1 LRDIYKP
8 YKKIKKIK
16 WLAPVAVGVVI
27 IIFGLISAA
36 YVKRTVE
43 NPNSTDATKKGFS
56 VKQGQSLDEVAKN
69 LEAAKLI
76 KSDFVFSLYMKA
88 SKRAKKI
95 QAGDYQIPGN
105 LNMKDVAGIIT
116 FGQVSATR
124 ITIPEG
130 WTLDQIGDYLEK
142 QKVVKKADFLA
153 SAKYQAERD
162 KKYSFLGELKE
173 GDSLEGFLYPDTY
186 ELSKDADS
194 NEIITKM
201 LANFEKKFSGLQ
213 GKVAG
218 SGMNTYEVVS
228 LASMVEREAVSAAD
242 RKMVAGVFEK
252 RLDFGMPLQS
262 DVTVLYALK
271 STKKDVTY
279 ADTQVDSPYNTYR
292 VVGLPA
298 GPICNPS
305 IVAIDAV
312 LNPTKSNYLY
322 FLAAPDGKVYF
333 STTVDQHNAL
343 KAKYLN

>member
-1 LRDIYKP
+1 
-8 YKKIKKIK
+8 
-16 WLAPVAVGVVI
+16 
-27 IIFGLISAA
+27 
-36 YVKRTVE
+36 VE
-43 NPNSTDATKKGFS
+43 SPNSTESTKKSFS
-56 VKQGQSLDEVAKN
+56 VKSGQSLDEIAKN
-69 LEAAKLI
+69 LETAKLI

-95 QAGDYQIPGN
+95 QAGDYQIPAN

-116 FGQVSATR
+116 FGQVNATK

-142 QKVVKKADFLA
+142 QKVVKKADFMA
-153 SAKYQAERD
+153 AAKYQADRD
-162 KKYSFLGELKE
+162 KKYSFLSEMKE

-186 ELSKDADS
+186 ELSKNADS

-201 LANFEKKFSGLQ
+201 LTNFDKKFADLQ
-213 GKVAG
+213 SKVSG
-218 SGMNTYEVVS
+218 SGMNTFEVVT
-228 LASMVEREAVSAAD
+228 LASVVEREAVSQAD

-252 RLDFGMPLQS
+252 RLDLGMPLQS

-271 STKKDVTY
+271 STKKDVSY
-279 ADTQVDSPYNTYR
+279 ADTQVDSPYNTYK
-292 VVGLPA
+292 VAGLPA

-312 LNPTKSNYLY
+312 LNPTKSNNLY

-333 STTVDQHNAL
+333 SATVEQHNIL